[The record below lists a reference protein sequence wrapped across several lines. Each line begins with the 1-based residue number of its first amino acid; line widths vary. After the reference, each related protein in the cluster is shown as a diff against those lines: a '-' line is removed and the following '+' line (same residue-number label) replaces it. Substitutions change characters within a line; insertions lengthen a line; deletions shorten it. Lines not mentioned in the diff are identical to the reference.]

1 MKTTEHGIE
10 DSKDIENMHHMRL
23 MTLLQELVRDKGYKG
38 AARVLELD
46 QRTVA
51 ECARTGQLSRRVR
64 QALERALQEGVG
76 SAAARQRER
85 NDRLEK
91 RVVALEKGRDEMAKS
106 YDTLGKEVR
115 RRVAAVEGRVE
126 ALKRSDA
133 QGTGAG
139 HAGAGPSQ
147 VKADG
152 SERGA
157 SGMGRKP
164 PPRPRLRRE
173 YPDLVTLEPAEDDEE
188 VFGEVWPMIVEWREL
203 KDAHPNDGK
212 SLGWLRTE
220 ERFLALE
227 LALLE
232 DHGMTLPPARFPAE
246 GLRPQRA
253 GQLAPDGAL
262 RHAESAQKAGASEQA
277 DPPTAVAVA
286 GPGVR
291 RLAGN
296 FSERFG
302 GGLRKGCR
310 RPSFAGLGP
319 LIMSVLLGFFQ
330 GFRP

>member
-1 MKTTEHGIE
+1 MKATEHGI
-10 DSKDIENMHHMRL
+10 DSSKDVENVYHMRL
-23 MTLLQELVRDKGYKG
+23 MALLQELVRDKGYKG

-85 NDRLEK
+85 NEKLES
-91 RVVALEKGRDEMAKS
+91 RVEALEKGHAALEKDQDA
-106 YDTLGKEVR
+106 LGKEVR

-126 ALKRSDA
+126 ALRRDGA

-147 VKADG
+147 VE
-152 SERGA
+152 SRA
-157 SGMGRKP
+157 SGMGRRP

-188 VFGEVWPMIVEWREL
+188 VFGKAWPMIVEWREL
-203 KDAHPNDGK
+203 KDVHPNEGK
-212 SLGWLRTE
+212 SLDWLRTE

-232 DHGMTLPPARFPAE
+232 EHGMTLPPARFP
-246 GLRPQRA
+246 LRGFDRNGQVTHRRTALYDTRRA
-253 GQLAPDGAL
+253 LKKRELLNTMTL
-262 RHAESAQKAGASEQA
+262 R
-277 DPPTAVAVA
+277 
-286 GPGVR
+286 
-291 RLAGN
+291 
-296 FSERFG
+296 
-302 GGLRKGCR
+302 
-310 RPSFAGLGP
+310 
-319 LIMSVLLGFFQ
+319 LLW
-330 GFRP
+330 R

>member
-85 NDRLEK
+85 NDKLET
-91 RVVALEKGRDEMAKS
+91 RVEALEKGHEAHEKGHDE
-106 YDTLGKEVR
+106 LGKELR
-115 RRVAAVEGRVE
+115 RRMAAVEGRVE
-126 ALKRSDA
+126 ALKSSDA

-147 VKADG
+147 AAADG
-152 SERGA
+152 SESGARGI
-157 SGMGRKP
+157 GRKP

-188 VFGEVWPMIVEWREL
+188 VFGAAWPMIVEWRGL

-212 SLGWLRTE
+212 GLAWLAEE
-220 ERFLALE
+220 ERLRVVE
-227 LALLE
+227 LSLLE
-232 DHGMTLPPARFPAE
+232 DHGMTLPPEKRPLRGFDRDGQINWRRTALFDTRRARRKAE
-246 GLRPQRA
+246 
-253 GQLAPDGAL
+253 
-262 RHAESAQKAGASEQA
+262 
-277 DPPTAVAVA
+277 
-286 GPGVR
+286 
-291 RLAGN
+291 
-296 FSERFG
+296 
-302 GGLRKGCR
+302 
-310 RPSFAGLGP
+310 
-319 LIMSVLLGFFQ
+319 LLGRLTF
-330 GFRP
+330 GLWGR